1 MARNNISLVQYIHAP
16 VLYTFHYFMT
26 SKYWCFTINNPEEHL
41 PTPQQWLE
49 IPRNNIVLLVYQL
62 EKGDNET
69 LHFQGYVEFS
79 NRKKLSTVK
88 NINKFAHWELRR
100 GNRKQA
106 IDYCMKEDTRV
117 EDTEPFIFGDITDIE
132 DAKQKTTIQVR
143 DMINSNKPMFDV
155 SQEFFGYFIS
165 NMKNLYAYKSMITP
179 PRNWKTEVTV
189 IWGPTGTG
197 KSSYCH
203 TLFPEAYW
211 KSKSEWW
218 DGYDGQETVII
229 DEFYGWLPY
238 DYMLRLLDRYP
249 MSVEI
254 KGSHVQFLA
263 KRIIITSNKSPL
275 CWYKTGNSDA
285 LLRRIDNIWIKDNLD
300 SEFIVEKGNT
310 PTPLNTTNEQSTT
323 LSQLLLDISDDAPL
337 EDT

>member
-1 MARNNISLVQYIHAP
+1 
-16 VLYTFHYFMT
+16 MT
-26 SKYWCFTINNPEEHL
+26 SKYWCFTINNPGEHL
-41 PTPQQWLE
+41 PTPPEWLE
-49 IPRNNIVLLVYQL
+49 LPRNNITLLVCQL
-62 EKGDNET
+62 EQGDNNT
-69 LHFQGYVEFS
+69 VHYQGYVEFS

-88 NINKFAHWELRR
+88 NINKYAHWELRR

-117 EDTEPFIFGDITDIE
+117 PDSEPFVFGDISETE
-132 DAKQKTTIQVR
+132 SGKAKTTTQVR
-143 DMINSNKPMFDV
+143 DMINANATMYDI

-179 PRNWKTEVTV
+179 PRNWKTDVTV

-203 TLFPEAYW
+203 TLFPTAYW

-218 DGYDGQETVII
+218 DGYDGQEVVII

-263 KRIIITSNKSPL
+263 KKIIITSNKSPL
-275 CWYKTGNSDA
+275 VWYKCPNSDA
-285 LLRRIDNIWIKDNLD
+285 LLRRIDNIWIKDTLD
-300 SEFIVEKGNT
+300 GDFVVEKGAAPLPINT
-310 PTPLNTTNEQSTT
+310 DVQDGGT

-337 EDT
+337 DL